1 MFQNFDYGKSLL
13 KQLEAYRRLPAPQQ
27 QKRHPAMVKQLEQ
40 YAQRFLQEVTKS
52 GSSNPGMLKNGAEA
66 MVEAAFILQE
76 PVPVYQAFAEMAGR
90 SRKVPVVPGL
100 AAMVDKLLEM
110 PTSTKKERSTLLS
123 WRIVTGTM
131 RPERHIKYLA
141 ERAHLTE
148 SGNDWKEY
156 AYGVIQL
163 VRKDSIKLTDEL
175 VSVALSDLLASKS
188 TLGDQSVPLQLL
200 AAESLIIRKNLRQA
214 EQVLIDL
221 AREGN
226 EGNPQLLD
234 MVRLI
239 LDARADS
246 SWELHQMA
254 LAPVVRDFT
263 RGSLMWNPVHEKLSR
278 ARIHEE
284 SMAHWLIEN
293 PDTVRER
300 QLVDFTTL
308 CVMDLPPDVSKPLL
322 NRWHNVLTQSGWQEE
337 VISEVFQGAQT
348 RLKDR
353 SAAPPPPEKKVEAPA
368 EKAKPAAKPKAP
380 PRPTIS
386 EDVLNPSGQQDAV
399 AAAPAEPEPQAAE
412 PAEVEAPQ
420 PAQPEPVMAS
430 EEAPEVYEE
439 SVPVE
444 EEDQPQVE
452 TVAEEEVIEEPV
464 AAELPEEDAAEEQ
477 LEPAAEPEPQGVLPR
492 ALVELLAGQPQPE
505 ALRSAL
511 SEHISREGLSL
522 TRAEEVLEAAGEA
535 GGPAWTGLE
544 TRLWL
549 VEQMLYECDVEG
561 AAALFAAVAENRNGL
576 EMLHAKEHY
585 DGAALEQL
593 FSRIYQAA
601 GGDDLP
607 SEIAGPA
614 GTFALA
620 LGDWREAL
628 KLAGNVAASDP
639 RHSELYGQIEQWLVS
654 HNDGS
659 PAQLIALAT
668 AQRGH
673 RGEPGAGFEA
683 ATTAAL
689 LAPDDDQ
696 IVASYNTWA
705 SQVPALELHR
715 QRAQQ
720 ATYFCA
726 REQRHELLEIA
737 LDEIGALVEAS
748 AVQSETVD
756 EKQLLDWLEQLRPV
770 LDKVSEAQRTALRFK
785 WTRAYL
791 TLIART
797 ERRTMLP
804 AALKQASVELEPAE
818 TLELVHALAG
828 AIPTAT
834 RVEVECDSLL
844 RQGHW
849 EQAVQVVGAGA
860 GSGDGI
866 DVHDSLEM
874 IYDRLPAEHVVPA
887 SRRLSGLLGESG
899 GADAQ
904 LEMIKFLHERFV
916 GHDHAGNGNGSGN
929 GNGNGSHT
937 AVPELDGYIEEALAQ
952 LIDQR
957 HEASL
962 RFRLSVRQ
970 SDENLEQSVRDL
982 MELVRQGDPVS
993 ADPLGITLEKLCAL
1007 GEPKEL
1013 ILGAA
1018 DVFSIS
1024 QAVPQPDK
1032 VVGLICRAGLAAEQ
1046 PGWALERI
1054 NSLSIFPTSAS
1065 SLTLMG
1071 QVAIKLKD
1079 YDLALKMVEELN
1091 LQHAYKEIKP
1101 LLTELQAAKPDSE
1114 PVLMASL
1121 LQVLNPET
1129 QDLTQ
1134 AFNMLLQYTQ
1144 VLQGRGA
1151 SLAEGLAAVREPIE
1165 ALTDAQPGDI
1175 DAKLLQI
1182 ALFASTSQLERAS
1195 RLVQEVVKSG
1205 PQAANRVLALF
1216 DRLALHDA
1224 DLPSGMILAWGQA
1237 LFDTGRFAEALDRI
1251 AGLRNAVGDYPE
1263 YMALLEEIKKAGGGA
1278 GASMQLAEAY
1288 MRVHLWPRSAEEY
1301 AGALNEDLHLAEPIL
1316 TQLRNHG
1323 ALDPHP
1329 MKYPLQVVALRAVAE
1344 SSREA
1349 DWQWALSALT
1359 WLTPRWS
1366 AEELYAIG
1374 AALRQKVGNVEL
1386 EKSQIVD
1393 LLMNLHQ
1400 LALRAGDAGA
1410 ALDYLAEAW
1419 ELREFS
1425 EHDLGA
1431 ALRNLDTS
1439 KLPDDPALWM
1449 QLRRLEMEIALG
1461 RNDGAAVLETARNLA
1476 ATGKS
1481 GRDAA
1486 QQYLRTFEL
1495 RQEDPVPV
1503 RIERL
1508 KLLDLEEAAGQQE
1521 FINSLLT
1528 IGRAELPASAT
1539 RELARLTL
1547 PLAQSA
1553 PQDDERQ
1560 RALLMLLHKLGDFSR
1575 AWFLAL
1581 WHAEDQG
1588 SGGKEALVLMEEA
1601 ASSEFAVNQQ
1611 VDLVE
1616 TYLRRGEFDRA
1627 ASALEKLQWA
1637 NLGETPSGEPLPEAL
1652 GQRAADLAESLLS
1665 QTATTDTAAHTA
1677 RRWLVSWY
1685 RERGL
1690 TALAADHLVWAFLS
1704 GLQLPAAWLH
1714 DADSADLLYRSGQLY
1729 EAQANAELALR
1740 QYRRARQAR
1749 SSDALV
1755 PALVRLRLSSL
1766 AEAEGEIHEAYELAQ
1781 EALDVDPSGVLAKR
1795 RVDSLKRY
1803 IYQHQVEMARN
1814 QPDSAQRSLAI
1825 ARLQRSAGELSEAI
1839 GELQAAIGRGQND
1852 AEIYVELAECFVDN
1866 SEFNIARRAYNE
1878 VIKRLETEQREPE
1891 LRLRALY
1898 GLATAE
1904 EHLNNPDQAI
1914 LLLEQLLVIRHNY
1927 RDSRQR
1933 LDRLYAGESSLTPPT
1948 PPPSPARP
1956 ESASKAEERR
1966 TATNEILD
1974 ELLALLKD
1982 PGDTRG
1988 GGKG

>member
-40 YAQRFLQEVTKS
+40 YALRFLQEVTKS

-76 PVPVYQAFAEMAGR
+76 PISVYQAFAEMAGR

-110 PTSTKKERSTLLS
+110 PTSTKKERATLLS

-175 VSVALSDLLASKS
+175 VSVALSDLLASKN

-254 LAPVVRDFT
+254 LAPLLRDFT

-293 PDTVRER
+293 ADTVRER

-308 CVMDLPPDVSKPLL
+308 CIMDLPPDISKPLL
-322 NRWHNVLTQSGWQEE
+322 NRWHNVLTQSGWQDDA
-337 VISEVFQGAQT
+337 IAEVFQNAQV
-348 RLKDR
+348 RLKER
-353 SAAPPPPEKKVEAPA
+353 SSAPA
-368 EKAKPAAKPKAP
+368 EKKPEPVAEAPKESKSAKPAEKKAQP
-380 PRPTIS
+380 APEP
-386 EDVLNPSGQQDAV
+386 VV
-399 AAAPAEPEPQAAE
+399 AAAEPEPVPAEAVEAEAAE
-412 PAEVEAPQ
+412 IEAIAEA
-420 PAQPEPVMAS
+420 EPVMAS
-430 EEAPEVYEE
+430 AVEEPEAEVLEAEAEEAEAEPESEPEVQAEAE
-439 SVPVE
+439 
-444 EEDQPQVE
+444 PQE
-452 TVAEEEVIEEPV
+452 
-464 AAELPEEDAAEEQ
+464 
-477 LEPAAEPEPQGVLPR
+477 EPAAETDAEELEVPVAAAADNSESESLLPR
-492 ALVELLAGQPQPE
+492 ALRELLAAEPQPAQYLA
-505 ALRSAL
+505 ALGQQ
-511 SEHISREGLSL
+511 IDREGLSL
-522 TRAEEVLEAAGEA
+522 GRAEELLKEVSALE
-535 GGPAWTGLE
+535 GPDWARLE
-544 TRLWL
+544 TRMWL
-549 VEQMLYECDVEG
+549 VEQLLYECDVEG
-561 AAALFAAVAENRNGL
+561 AAALFSELVEYRNGP
-576 EMLHAKEHY
+576 EMAQARELY
-585 DGAALEQL
+585 SGPALEEL
-593 FSRIYQAA
+593 LGRIYKAA

-607 SEIAGPA
+607 SEIAAPA
-614 GTFALA
+614 GTVALS
-620 LGDWREAL
+620 LGDWRSAL
-628 KLAGNVAASDP
+628 KLAGNVGAADP
-639 RHSELYGQIEQWLVS
+639 RHGELYGQIEQWLVS
-654 HNDGS
+654 NNDSS
-659 PAQLIALAT
+659 PAQLIALAS

-673 RGEPGAGFEA
+673 RGDAAAGLEA

-689 LAPDDDQ
+689 LAPDDEEV
-696 IVASYNTWA
+696 VAAYKTWA
-705 SQVPALELHR
+705 SQVPAAELHR

-726 REQRHELLEIA
+726 REQRYELLETA
-737 LDEIGALVEAS
+737 LDEIAALVAIGAADS
-748 AVQSETVD
+748 AAAD
-756 EKQLLDWLEQLRPV
+756 DKQLMDWLEQLRPV
-770 LDKVSEAQRTALRFK
+770 LDKIDEALRTALRFK

-797 ERRTMLP
+797 EKRSLLP
-804 AALKQASVELEPAE
+804 AALKQASTELAPAE
-818 TLELVHALAG
+818 TLELVHALAA

-844 RQGHW
+844 RQGQW

-866 DVHDSLEM
+866 AVHDSLEL
-874 IYDRLPAEHVVPA
+874 IYDRLPTEHVVQA
-887 SRRLSGLLGESG
+887 SRRLSGLLAESA

-904 LEMIKFLHERFV
+904 LEMIKFLHERFI
-916 GHDHAGNGNGSGN
+916 GHEHGGN
-929 GNGNGSHT
+929 GNGNGNGNGHS
-937 AVPELDGYIEEALAQ
+937 APVPELDGYIDEALAE
-952 LIDQR
+952 LIAQR
-957 HEASL
+957 HEPAL

-970 SDENLEQSVRDL
+970 HEENVEQSVRDL
-982 MELVRQGDPVS
+982 LELARQGDS
-993 ADPLGITLEKLCAL
+993 AAIESLGIMLEKLCL
-1007 GEPKEL
+1007 IGEPKEL
-1013 ILGAA
+1013 ILSAA
-1018 DVFSIS
+1018 EAFASS
-1024 QAVPQPDK
+1024 QAGSQPDR
-1032 VVGLICRAGLAAEQ
+1032 VVGMLCQAGLAAEQ
-1046 PGWALERI
+1046 PGWALERV
-1054 NSLSIFPTSAS
+1054 NTLSVYPSSPASLN
-1065 SLTLMG
+1065 LMG
-1071 QVAIKLKD
+1071 QVAIRLKD

-1091 LQHAYKEIKP
+1091 LHHAYKEIKP

-1121 LQVLNPET
+1121 LQVLNPES
-1129 QDLTQ
+1129 QDLPQ

-1151 SLAEGLAAVREPIE
+1151 SLAEGLAPVREPIE
-1165 ALTDAQPGDI
+1165 ALTDAQPGEI

-1182 ALFASTSQLERAS
+1182 ALFASTGQLERAS
-1195 RLVQEVVKSG
+1195 RLVQDVVNSG
-1205 PQAANRVLALF
+1205 PVAANRVLALF
-1216 DRLALHDA
+1216 DRLALQDA
-1224 DLPSGMILAWGQA
+1224 DLPSGMVLAWGQA

-1301 AGALNEDLHLAEPIL
+1301 AQALSEDLHLAEPIL

-1400 LALRAGDAGA
+1400 LALRAGDARA

-1419 ELREFS
+1419 ELREHS
-1425 EHDLGA
+1425 DHDLGA

-1461 RNDGAAVLETARNLA
+1461 RNDGPAVLETARLLA
-1476 ATGKS
+1476 GTGKV

-1486 QQYLRTFEL
+1486 QQYLRAYEQ

-1508 KLLDLEEAAGQQE
+1508 KLLDLEEAASQQE
-1521 FINSLLT
+1521 FISSLIG
-1528 IGRAELPASAT
+1528 IGRAELPGSAA
-1539 RELARLTL
+1539 RELARMTL
-1547 PLAQSA
+1547 PLAQA
-1553 PQDDERQ
+1553 KPGDVERQ
-1560 RALLMLLHKLGDFSR
+1560 RALLMLLHKLGDYSR
-1575 AWFLAL
+1575 AWHLAQ
-1581 WHAEDQG
+1581 WHAEDRG
-1588 SGGKEALVLMEEA
+1588 PGGKEALVLMEEA
-1601 ASSEFAVNQQ
+1601 ASSEFAVTQQ
-1611 VDLVE
+1611 VDMVE
-1616 TYLRRGEFDRA
+1616 THLRRGEFDRA
-1627 ASALEKLQWA
+1627 AAALEKLQWA

-1652 GQRAADLAESLLS
+1652 GLRAADLAESLLA
-1665 QTATTDTAAHTA
+1665 QTAASDAAAHMA

-1685 RERGL
+1685 RERGQ
-1690 TALAADHLVWAFLS
+1690 TALAADHLVWAYLS

-1714 DADSADLLYRSGQLY
+1714 DADSADLLYRSGQLH
-1729 EAQANAELALR
+1729 EAQGSTEQALR

-1749 SSDALV
+1749 AIDDLV

-1839 GELQAAIGRGQND
+1839 SELQAAIGRGQND

-1866 SEFNIARRAYNE
+1866 GEFNIARRAYNE

-1904 EHLNNPDQAI
+1904 EHLSNREQAI

-1933 LDRLYAGESSLTPPT
+1933 LDRLYAGESSLVPT
-1948 PPPSPARP
+1948 APAP
-1956 ESASKAEERR
+1956 KAESTAKSEAAR
-1966 TATNEILD
+1966 TATSDILD

-1982 PGDTRG
+1982 PGDGRS